1 MVNNPLLQI
10 KPYGTATWLN
20 TPACSDYKMTS
31 TTLVDSARNSKGFVV
46 ATVVREGIRKIEL
59 KWNFLSMGD
68 YSILA
73 KMFEGSNTG
82 GTGNFYCYI
91 KYFDTFLNAFINSE
105 QGFTTTDGTVLGNTT
120 ARLFYVGDRVC
131 DTAKIKLDSSNK
143 PIGFTNV
150 SLSLIE
156 V

>member
-10 KPYGTATWLN
+10 KPNGTNTWLN

-31 TTLVDSARNSKGFVV
+31 TTLVDSARNSKGYVV
-46 ATVVREGIRKIEL
+46 STIVREGIRKIEL
-59 KWNFLSMGD
+59 KWNYLSLD
-68 YSILA
+68 DFAYLA
-73 KMFEGSNTG
+73 QLFEGTRTG
-82 GTGNFYCYI
+82 GVGNFFCYCT
-91 KYFDTFLNAFINSE
+91 YFDTIVGALVNSE
-105 QGFTTTDGTVLGNTT
+105 SDNHFTDENGNNV

-131 DTAKIKLDSSNK
+131 DTANIKLDSNNK
-143 PIGFTNV
+143 PIGYTNV

>member
-10 KPYGTATWLN
+10 KPSGTNTWLN

-46 ATVVREGIRKIEL
+46 STVVREGIRKIEL
-59 KWNFLSMGD
+59 KWNFLSLSD
-68 YSILA
+68 FSTLA

-82 GTGNFYCYI
+82 GTGGFTCYI
-91 KYFDTFLNAFINSE
+91 KYFDTILNSFINSE
-105 QGFTTTDGTVLGNTT
+105 NGYTTTGGSVLGSTT
-120 ARLFYVGDRVC
+120 PRLFYVGDRVS

-143 PIGFTNV
+143 PIGYTNV

-156 V
+156 M